1 MENFASSSSFTHAQE
16 LEQRRME
23 VLHSFNALKYA
34 NILSFFFVVEL
45 PAYSSNIYIY
55 KNINGSYQGC
65 LLKQG
70 CHLAAVGDLGS
81 ARTPRLAKIETAA
94 FATCF
99 RNVGK

>member
-1 MENFASSSSFTHAQE
+1 MQIYFLFFLWLNF
-16 LEQRRME
+16 L
-23 VLHSFNALKYA
+23 L
-34 NILSFFFVVEL
+34 IL
-45 PAYSSNIYIY
+45 PIYIY